1 MTAVPPRRSLLV
13 MIAFPLLSCLACGGS
28 PGDKGATAAGAG
40 PSATSSPA
48 STFFPLREGNLFHY
62 VTEEGGETGMLVARV
77 HRTDDAHAEL
87 RMSNVTKRFVVSPEG
102 VAYAGGAYL
111 LKAPLDLGA
120 AWPGEHGGTTRVDA
134 VDAEVTVPA
143 GRFAGCVRTVEEGGR
158 PPGSRYAST
167 YCPGVGIV
175 LLEVASGGGQARAA
189 LKSHGPPVRL
199 E

>member
-1 MTAVPPRRSLLV
+1 VGVLSIRSVLV
-13 MIAFPLLSCLACGGS
+13 LFASASVTYACGGGAAS
-28 PGDKGATAAGAG
+28 PGADAKSAG
-40 PSATSSPA
+40 SPVLSPVA
-48 STFFPLREGNLFHY
+48 TFFPLREGNLFHY

-87 RMSNVTKRFVVSPEG
+87 RLSNATKRFVLSPDG
-102 VAYAGGAYL
+102 VAYDGGAYI
-111 LKAPLDLGA
+111 LKAPLEAGA
-120 AWPGEHGGTTRVDA
+120 RWPGEHGGSTRVDA

-167 YCPGVGIV
+167 YCPGVGMV

-189 LKSHGPPVRL
+189 LKSHGPPVQIR
-199 E
+199 